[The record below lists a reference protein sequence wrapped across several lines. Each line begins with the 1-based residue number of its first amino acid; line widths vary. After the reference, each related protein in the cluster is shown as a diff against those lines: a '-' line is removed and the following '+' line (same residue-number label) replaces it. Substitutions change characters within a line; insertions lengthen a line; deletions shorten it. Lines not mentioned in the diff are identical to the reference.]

1 MKARVKLLSPIAGYN
16 LAAEYYDKR
25 EKYLNSFEQG
35 KVIELLGDVRGK
47 KILDVGA
54 GTGRLSIP
62 LHKMGANVVAVD
74 SSEEM
79 LKVLQKKCAGVS
91 TGVSTL
97 VADAEDLPFEDN
109 LFDITIATFLI
120 VHLKDPSRF
129 FDEVYRVLKEGGMFL
144 VTNINQKEPPPVK
157 TRQGEIVIK
166 SYYHRP
172 ERVRQWLEA
181 LAFKIELEL
190 FIREE
195 ENWINQILV
204 AKK

>member
-1 MKARVKLLSPIAGYN
+1 MKALSPIAGYN

-35 KVIELLGDVRGK
+35 KVIELLGHVQGK

-62 LHKMGANVVAVD
+62 LHKMGAQVMAVD

-79 LKVLQKKCAGVS
+79 LKMMQKKCVGISSCVS
-91 TGVSTL
+91 TV
-97 VADAEDLPFEDN
+97 VADAEDLPFENN
-109 LFDITIATFLI
+109 LFDVVVATFLV

-129 FDEVYRVLKEGGMFL
+129 FDEVYRVLKDGGKFL
-144 VTNINQKEPPPVK
+144 VTNINQKQPPLVK

-172 ERVRQWLEA
+172 ERVRHWLEA
-181 LAFKIELEL
+181 LAFNIELEF
-190 FIREE
+190 FIRDG